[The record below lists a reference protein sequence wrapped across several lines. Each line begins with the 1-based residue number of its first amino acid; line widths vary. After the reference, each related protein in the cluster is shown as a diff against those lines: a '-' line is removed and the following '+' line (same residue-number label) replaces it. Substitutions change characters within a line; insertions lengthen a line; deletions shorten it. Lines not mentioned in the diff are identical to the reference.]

1 MLKRLGMMAVIAAMF
16 WGSGALANDVYIEQI
31 GDGATVTITQ
41 DGSSNRVGDS
51 STPALVKGDA
61 NIVTI
66 DQIGSSNTLDMTV
79 NGTAVTAI
87 VTTTGSYN
95 TQTIDCGTANTASCG
110 SSYIKQEVTGDNNTV
125 TQNLVAAS
133 TQHSEILISGDYN
146 TVTHTTS
153 GSGAHSGI
161 ITVTGGVALSG
172 NTISLTQGGTNA
184 QQATIT
190 STGNSNAITVNQ
202 SN

>member
-1 MLKRLGMMAVIAAMF
+1 MLKRLGIMAVISALF
-16 WGSGALANDVYIEQI
+16 LGSGVQANDLYIEQV
-31 GDGATVTITQ
+31 GDGATITITQ
-41 DGSSNRVGDS
+41 DGSSNRIGDS
-51 STPALVKGDA
+51 GTPAIIKGDA

-66 DQIGSSNTLDMTV
+66 DQIGSSNTLDMV
-79 NGTAVTAI
+79 INGAAVTAT
-87 VTTTGSYN
+87 VTTNGSNN
-95 TQTIDCGTANTASCG
+95 TQVINCGTANTASCG
-110 SSYIKQEVTGDNNTV
+110 SSFIKQQVDGDNNTV

-133 TQHSEILISGDYN
+133 TQHSEILITGDYN

-153 GSGAHSGI
+153 GAGAHSGI
-161 ITVTGGVALSG
+161 ITVTGGIALGG

-190 STGNSNAITVNQ
+190 STGNGNAITVNQ

>member
-1 MLKRLGMMAVIAAMF
+1 MLKRFGIMAVIAALS
-16 WGSGALANDVYIEQI
+16 WGSGASANDVYIEQI
-31 GDGATVTITQ
+31 GDGATVTILQ
-41 DGSSNRVGDS
+41 DGNSNRIGADG
-51 STPALVKGDA
+51 TPSVFKGDA

-66 DQIGSSNTLDMTV
+66 DQIGSSNTLDAII
-79 NGTAVTAI
+79 NGAAVTVV
-87 VTTTGSYN
+87 VTTNGSSN
-95 TQTIDCGTANTASCG
+95 TQVINCGTANSATCG
-110 SSYIKQEVTGDNNTV
+110 SSYIKQEVSGDNNTV
-125 TQNLVAAS
+125 TQHLVASA
-133 TQHSEILISGDYN
+133 TQHSEILITGDEN

-172 NTISLTQGGTNA
+172 NTISLTQGGINA

-202 SN
+202 SD

>member
-1 MLKRLGMMAVIAAMF
+1 MLKRFGMMAVIAALS

-31 GDGATVTITQ
+31 GDGATITILQ
-41 DGSSNRVGDS
+41 DGSSNRIGDNG
-51 STPALVKGDA
+51 TPSIIKGDA

-66 DQIGSSNTLDMTV
+66 DQIGSSNTLDMV
-79 NGTAVTAI
+79 INGAAVTAI
-87 VTTTGSYN
+87 VTTNGSNN
-95 TQTIDCGTANTASCG
+95 TQTINCGTANSATCG

-133 TQHSEILISGDYN
+133 TQHSEILITGDYN

>member
-1 MLKRLGMMAVIAAMF
+1 MLKRFGIMAVIAALS
-16 WGSGALANDVYIEQI
+16 WGSGARANDVYIEQV
-31 GDGATVTITQ
+31 GDGATITILQ
-41 DGSSNRVGDS
+41 DGSSNRIGDNG
-51 STPALVKGDA
+51 TPSIIKGDA

-66 DQIGSSNTLDMTV
+66 DQIGSSNALDMV
-79 NGTAVTAI
+79 INGAAVTAI
-87 VTTTGSYN
+87 VTTNGSNN
-95 TQTIDCGTANTASCG
+95 TQVINCGTANSATCG

-125 TQNLVAAS
+125 TQNLVAAA
-133 TQHSEILISGDYN
+133 TQHSEILITGDYN

-190 STGNSNAITVNQ
+190 STGNGNAITVNQ

>member
-1 MLKRLGMMAVIAAMF
+1 MLKRFGIMAVIAALF
-16 WGSGALANDVYIEQI
+16 WGSGALANDVYIEQV

-41 DGSSNRVGDS
+41 DGSSNRIGDNG
-51 STPALVKGDA
+51 TPSIIKGDA

-66 DQIGSSNTLDMTV
+66 DQIGSSNTLDMV
-79 NGTAVTAI
+79 INGAAVTAI
-87 VTTTGSYN
+87 VTTNGSNN
-95 TQTIDCGTANTASCG
+95 TQTINCGTANSATCG
-110 SSYIKQEVTGDNNTV
+110 SSYIKQQVDGDNNTV
-125 TQNLVAAS
+125 TQSLVAAS
-133 TQHSEILISGDYN
+133 TQHSEILITGDYN

-190 STGNSNAITVNQ
+190 STGNGNAITVNQ

>member
-1 MLKRLGMMAVIAAMF
+1 MLKRFGIMAVIAALF
-16 WGSGALANDVYIEQI
+16 WGSGTLANDVYIEQV

-41 DGSSNRVGDS
+41 DGSSNSIGS
-51 STPALVKGDA
+51 NNTPSVFKGDA
-61 NIVTI
+61 NLVTI
-66 DQIGSSNTLDMTV
+66 DQIGSSNALDIV
-79 NGTAVTAI
+79 INGTAVTAI
-87 VTTTGSYN
+87 VTTNGSNN
-95 TQTIDCGTANTASCG
+95 TQVINCGTAVTVSCG
-110 SSYIKQEVTGDNNTV
+110 SSFIKQQVTGDDNTV
-125 TQNLVAAS
+125 TQNLAAAS
-133 TQHSEILISGDYN
+133 TQHSEILITGDYN

-161 ITVTGGVALSG
+161 ITVTGGIALSG

-190 STGNSNAITVNQ
+190 STGNGNAITVNQ

>member
-1 MLKRLGMMAVIAAMF
+1 MLRRFGIMAIIAALS
-16 WGSGALANDVYIEQI
+16 WGSGAQANDVYIEQI
-31 GDGATVTITQ
+31 GDGATITILQ
-41 DGSSNRVGDS
+41 DGSSNRIGDNG
-51 STPALVKGDA
+51 TPSIIKGDA
-61 NIVTI
+61 NIITI
-66 DQIGSSNTLDMTV
+66 DQIGSSNTLDIIINGAAV
-79 NGTAVTAI
+79 NAI
-87 VTTTGSYN
+87 VTTNGSNN
-95 TQTIDCGTANTASCG
+95 TQVINCGTANSATCG
-110 SSYIKQEVTGDNNTV
+110 SSFIKQEITGDNNTV
-125 TQNLVAAS
+125 TQNLVAAA
-133 TQHSEILISGDYN
+133 TQHSEILITGDYN
-146 TVTHTTS
+146 AVSHTTS

>member
-1 MLKRLGMMAVIAAMF
+1 MLKRFGIMAVIAALS
-16 WGSGALANDVYIEQI
+16 WGSGARANDVYIEQV
-31 GDGATVTITQ
+31 GDGATITILQ
-41 DGSSNRVGDS
+41 DGSSNRIGDNG
-51 STPALVKGDA
+51 TPSIIKGDA

-66 DQIGSSNTLDMTV
+66 DQIGSSNALDMV
-79 NGTAVTAI
+79 INGAAVTAI
-87 VTTTGSYN
+87 VTTNGSNN
-95 TQTIDCGTANTASCG
+95 TQVINCGTANSATCG

-125 TQNLVAAS
+125 TQNLVAAA
-133 TQHSEILISGDYN
+133 TQHSEILITGDYN

>member
-1 MLKRLGMMAVIAAMF
+1 MLKRFGIMAVIAALA
-16 WGSGALANDVYIEQI
+16 WVPTAQANDVYIEQV
-31 GDGATVTITQ
+31 GSGATVTITQ
-41 DGSSNRVGDS
+41 DGSSNRVGDEG
-51 STPALVKGDA
+51 TPSIIKGDA

-66 DQIGSSNTLDMTV
+66 DQIGSSNTLDMII
-79 NGTAVTAI
+79 NGAAITAT
-87 VTTTGSYN
+87 VTTNGSNN
-95 TQTIDCGTANTASCG
+95 TQVINCGTANSATCG
-110 SSYIKQEVTGDNNTV
+110 SSFIKQEVTGDNNTV
-125 TQNLVAAS
+125 TQNLVASA
-133 TQHSEILISGDYN
+133 TQHSEILITGDAN

-190 STGNSNAITVNQ
+190 STGNGNAITVNQ

>member
-1 MLKRLGMMAVIAAMF
+1 MLKRFGIMAVIAALS
-16 WGSGALANDVYIEQI
+16 WGSGAQANDVYIEQV
-31 GDGATVTITQ
+31 GDGATITITQ
-41 DGSSNRVGDS
+41 DGSSNRIGTNG
-51 STPALVKGDA
+51 TPSLIKGDA
-61 NIVTI
+61 NTVTN
-66 DQIGSSNTLDMTV
+66 DQIGSSNELDIV
-79 NGTAVTAI
+79 INGAAVTAV
-87 VTTTGSYN
+87 VTTNGSN
-95 TQTIDCGTANTASCG
+95 NIQTINCGTANTASCG
-110 SSYIKQEVTGDNNTV
+110 SSYIKQQVTGDNNTV
-125 TQNLVAAS
+125 TQNLVAAA
-133 TQHSEILISGDYN
+133 TQHSEILITGDYN

>member
-1 MLKRLGMMAVIAAMF
+1 MLKRLGIMTVIAALI
-16 WGSGALANDVYIEQI
+16 WGSGVQANDLYIEQV

-41 DGSSNRVGDS
+41 DGSSNRIGDNG
-51 STPALVKGDA
+51 TPSIIKGDA

-66 DQIGSSNTLDMTV
+66 DQIGSSNTLDMII
-79 NGTAVTAI
+79 NGAAVTAT
-87 VTTTGSYN
+87 VTTNGSNN
-95 TQTIDCGTANTASCG
+95 TQVINCGTANTASCG
-110 SSYIKQEVTGDNNTV
+110 SSFIKQQVDGDNNTV

-133 TQHSEILISGDYN
+133 TQHSEILITGDYN

>member
-1 MLKRLGMMAVIAAMF
+1 MLKRFGIMAVIAALS
-16 WGSGALANDVYIEQI
+16 WGSGASANDVYIEQV

-41 DGSSNRVGDS
+41 DGSSNRIGDN
-51 STPALVKGDA
+51 STPSIIKGDA

-66 DQIGSSNTLDMTV
+66 DQIGSSNTLDMVV
-79 NGTAVTAI
+79 NGAAVTAI
-87 VTTTGSYN
+87 VTTNGSNN
-95 TQTIDCGTANTASCG
+95 TQVINCGTANSATCG
-110 SSYIKQEVTGDNNTV
+110 SSYIKQQVDGDNNTV
-125 TQNLVAAS
+125 TQNLVASA
-133 TQHSEILISGDYN
+133 TQHSEILITGDEN